1 MLYRKISA
9 EIENHLLSGNDK
21 ILVVEGARQVGK
33 SYIIR
38 KNWRPT
44 DTICS
49 IMTMSRRARWTIW
62 WIVRMKWPYFLSR
75 SSLGKIILLIE
86 PSIVSWKTRR
96 ITYLPPSSSTTNGKS
111 AWKAKSRTC
120 PYTTS
125 YALTGRKYQKNAFSK
140 STEDDEE
147 VGVGLSQKNSYFCPH
162 ETYEKNEVHSMA
174 HVADNAHSRI
184 LPADVWPLG
193 FTHRAL
199 R

>member
-9 EIENHLLSGNDK
+9 EIETHLLSGNDK

-75 SSLGKIILLIE
+75 SSLGKTILLIE

-96 ITYLPPSSSTTNGKS
+96 ITYLPPLSSTTNGKS

-125 YALTGRKYQKNAFSK
+125 YVLIGRKYQKKNAFFK
-140 STEDDEE
+140 RTEDNEE
-147 VGVGLSQKNSYFCPH
+147 VGVGLSQKKQLF
-162 ETYEKNEVHSMA
+162 
-174 HVADNAHSRI
+174 
-184 LPADVWPLG
+184 LPAWNMWKNWS
-193 FTHRAL
+193 T
-199 R
+199 